1 MQSDIENILVNSYKQ
16 DVICYIHDHPEDFDK
31 VISLALS
38 DKQPFAWRAAWLL
51 CNCMEDNDK
60 RLQPY
65 IGKLI
70 SVLMNRKDGHQS
82 SLLKILYG
90 MELEEEHEAL
100 LFNCCVT
107 LWENI
112 NKIPSV
118 RLYALKTIVKMAEKY
133 PDLSSE
139 IISLVQDC
147 YLESLSPGVR
157 HSIEKLL
164 RGLNRQKGINSPE
177 L

>member
-1 MQSDIENILVNSYKQ
+1 MQSDLENILTNSYKQ
-16 DVICYIHDHPEDFDK
+16 DVIYYINDHPEDFDK
-31 VISLALS
+31 VIRLAVS
-38 DKQPFAWRAAWLL
+38 DKQPYAWRAAWLL

-65 IGKLI
+65 ISKI
-70 SVLMNRKDGHQS
+70 ITVLMDRKDGHQS
-82 SLLKILYG
+82 GLLKILHR
-90 MELEEEHEAL
+90 MELEEDHEAF
-100 LFNCCVT
+100 LFDCCIT

-118 RLYALKTIVKMAEKY
+118 RLYALKTILKMAGKY

-157 HSIEKLL
+157 HSIKKLL
-164 RGLNRQKGINSPE
+164 KGLNRQKGINFPE